1 MKQYKQYLPLQN
13 VALPFI
19 AVGAATV
26 FLYFASPIVIPLIIA
41 VSLAYILSPAVSLL
55 RKIKIPHALAVIL
68 VLIISFFIIG
78 VIGYLLFVQANSL
91 IFDLPLYWNTIVEFF
106 AKFLNEYKE
115 FFPQAKD
122 FDLRSLQLQDF
133 SGVTK
138 YLFRGISSTISFLFS
153 LLLVL
158 FLTFFILN
166 DQNILKRKLI
176 RAFSRSKEET
186 GAEILEKISQQIQG
200 FLLVKFGTSFALAV
214 IFTLGLLIIG
224 VNYAYI
230 WGPLAGILNLIPYV
244 GPIIGAIPPLIVAG
258 VQFKAV
264 MPVIWVLILFLVFQ
278 NLEGNIITPR
288 LMGDKLNLSPL
299 AVLVSVMFWTWLWGA
314 IGIILAIP
322 ITASAKV
329 ICDHVEALQP
339 IGILLGG
346 KGDKE
351 PVGEDL

>member
-1 MKQYKQYLPLQN
+1 MYESKQYLPLQN
-13 VALPFI
+13 IALPFV
-19 AVGAATV
+19 AVAAATA
-26 FLYFASPIVIPLIIA
+26 FLYFASPIVIPVIIA

-55 RKIKIPHALAVIL
+55 KKIKIPHAIAVIL
-68 VLIISFFIIG
+68 ILVVSFFIIA
-78 VIGYLLFVQANSL
+78 VIGYFLFVQANSL
-91 IFDLPLYWNTIVEFF
+91 IQDLPLYWNAIVEFT
-106 AKFLNEYKE
+106 AKLLNEYKE
-115 FFPQAKD
+115 FFPQAED
-122 FDLRSLQLQDF
+122 LDLRSFQLQDF

-153 LLLVL
+153 LLLVS

-166 DQNILKRKLI
+166 DQDMLKKKLI
-176 RAFSRSKEET
+176 RAFSRSKERT
-186 GAEILEKISQQIQG
+186 GTEILEEISQQIQG
-200 FLLVKFGTSFALAV
+200 FLLVKFGTSFALAI

-230 WGPLAGILNLIPYV
+230 LGPLAGVLNLIPFV
-244 GPIIGAIPPLIVAG
+244 GPIIGAVPPLIVAG

-264 MPVIWVLILFLVFQ
+264 MPVIWVLVLFLVFQ
-278 NLEGNIITPR
+278 NLEGNIITPK

-299 AVLVSVMFWTWLWGA
+299 AVLISVMFWTWLWGA

-322 ITASAKV
+322 ITASVKV
-329 ICDHVEALQP
+329 ICDHVETLQP

-351 PVGEDL
+351 P

>member
-1 MKQYKQYLPLQN
+1 MNQYKQYLPLQN
-13 VALPFI
+13 VALPFV
-19 AVGAATV
+19 ALAAGTA
-26 FLYFASPIVIPLIIA
+26 FLYFASPIVIPVIIA
-41 VSLAYILSPAVSLL
+41 VSLAYVLSPAVSLL
-55 RKIKIPHALAVIL
+55 KKIKIPHALAVIL

-78 VIGYLLFVQANSL
+78 IIGYFLFAQANSL
-91 IFDLPLYWNTIVEFF
+91 IKDLPLYWNTIIEFS
-106 AKFLNEYKE
+106 AKFLNKYKE
-115 FFPQAKD
+115 FFPQTKD
-122 FDLRSLQLQDF
+122 LDLTGFQLQDF

-138 YLFRGISSTISFLFS
+138 YLFRGISTTISFLFS

-158 FLTFFILN
+158 FLTLFILN
-166 DQNILKRKLI
+166 DQNMLKKKLI
-176 RAFSRSKEET
+176 RAFGRSKEKA
-186 GAEILEKISQQIQG
+186 GVEILEEINKQIKG
-200 FLLVKFGTSFALAV
+200 FILVKFGTSFALAI

-230 WGPLAGILNLIPYV
+230 LGPLAGILNLIPYV

-264 MPVIWVLILFLVFQ
+264 MPVVWVLVLFLVFQ

-329 ICDHVEALQP
+329 ICDHVETLQP

-346 KGDKE
+346 KGDRE
-351 PVGEDL
+351 P

>member
-1 MKQYKQYLPLQN
+1 MTQYRQYLPLQN
-13 VALPFI
+13 FALPFI
-19 AVGAATV
+19 AVAAVTA

-55 RKIKIPHALAVIL
+55 KTLKIPHALAVIL
-68 VLIISFFIIG
+68 VLIVSFFIIG
-78 VIGYLLFVQANSL
+78 VIAYLLFVQANSL
-91 IFDLPLYWNTIVEFF
+91 IEDLPLYWNAIVEFS
-106 AKFLNEYKE
+106 AKLLNKYQE

-122 FDLRSLQLQDF
+122 LDLRSFQLQDF

-153 LLLVL
+153 LFLVL

-166 DQNILKRKLI
+166 DQNMLKNKVI
-176 RAFSRSKEET
+176 RAFGESREKT
-186 GAEILEKISQQIQG
+186 GTEILEKINRQIRG
-200 FLLVKFGTSFALAV
+200 FILVKFGTSFALAV

-230 WGPLAGILNLIPYV
+230 WGPLAGVLNLIPYV

-258 VQFKAV
+258 VQFKAL

-278 NLEGNIITPR
+278 NLEGNIITPK

-322 ITASAKV
+322 ITASVKV

-346 KGDKE
+346 KGDRE
-351 PVGEDL
+351 P